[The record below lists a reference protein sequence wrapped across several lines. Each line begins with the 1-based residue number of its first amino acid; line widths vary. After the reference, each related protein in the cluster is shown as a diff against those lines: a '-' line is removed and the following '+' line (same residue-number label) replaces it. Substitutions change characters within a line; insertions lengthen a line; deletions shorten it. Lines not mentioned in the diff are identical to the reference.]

1 MGAYKRLQE
10 DLMTNAHKL
19 VPYVVSLKEV
29 LGTTIEI
36 ENFLKGSESVT
47 GRSPLEETRD
57 FLTSIPE
64 NDKPKSKRVN

>member
-1 MGAYKRLQE
+1 
-10 DLMTNAHKL
+10 MTNAHKL

-47 GRSPLEETRD
+47 GRSPLEETKD
-57 FLTSIPE
+57 FLTMTSE
-64 NDKPKSKRVN
+64 DVKPKAKRVN